1 MNLSGSRHITRST
14 GILVFLFFGITAVTR
29 SQEIDI
35 ALIRVVVDYDSVI
48 LPASFSSEGK
58 AFKLRNDLNDLLF
71 QVNDPGD
78 SFEYS
83 FYLEGYDNRWTRWRT
98 VGFKEYTNLSRG
110 NYLLKVKWKTPG
122 GDMGNEDLVTFRI
135 KPPIYLSNIFLTI
148 YFLLIILT
156 AWLFYKLTIYR
167 HLIVQKRLESVIHD
181 RTEELMIEKEKS
193 ENLLAN
199 LLPKGTADEIMLK
212 GKAARQKFNFATVL
226 FSDIQGFTRIA
237 EEINPEVL
245 IDELDKFFF
254 HFDAV
259 VEKYNIEKIKTIGDA
274 YMCAGGIPTQNR
286 TNPIEVVLAALE
298 MQRFMSEMQEE
309 QKKKGLIYWDIRIG
323 IHTGTVIAGVVGQKK
338 LSYDI
343 WGDTVNTA
351 SRMESSGE
359 PGKINIS
366 GVTYEYAKE
375 FFICE
380 YRGKMPVK
388 YKGELDMYFVNG
400 IRPELRESDETEP
413 NRTFLTRMMMIRLT
427 DLEELVFEEYEKTA
441 SDKLVFHDLKYLKN
455 VCTQAELIGRAE
467 KLDDER
473 MLTLRLAA
481 LFVMTGYMD
490 GYINFPVSS
499 LNYLQKFTDQYG
511 FSDELI
517 QNSGAILE
525 DGLKTE
531 PETKEGEILN
541 DAVFNYYGRVDFI
554 QRTELLFA
562 EQSEFT
568 KVTNRSEWM
577 KKEIEKV
584 REHRFRTNTANLLRS
599 GTSEEQAVA
608 LDKYL
613 SGL

>member
-1 MNLSGSRHITRST
+1 MNLSGREHITRSI
-14 GILVFLFFGITAVTR
+14 GILVLLFFGITAITK
-29 SQEIDI
+29 SQDIDI
-35 ALIRVVVDYDSVI
+35 DLLRVVVDYDSVI

-58 AFKLRNDLNDLLF
+58 AFRLRNDLNDLLF
-71 QVNDPGD
+71 QINNPGD
-78 SFEYS
+78 PFEYS
-83 FYLEGYDNRWTRWRT
+83 FYLEGYDKKWSGWSYE
-98 VGFKEYTNLSRG
+98 GFKEYTNLSRG
-110 NYLLKVKWKTPG
+110 NYLLKIKWE
-122 GDMGNEDLVTFRI
+122 DSAGNMRIEDLVSFRI
-135 KPPIYLSNIFLTI
+135 DPPIYLSNIFLAI
-148 YFLLIILT
+148 YFFLIILII
-156 AWLFYKLTIYR
+156 WLFYKLTIYR
-167 HLIVQKRLESVIHD
+167 HLMVQKRLESVIQE

-199 LLPKGTADEIMLK
+199 LLPKGTADEIKLK
-212 GKAARQKFNFATVL
+212 GKVAKQKFNFATVL
-226 FSDIQGFTRIA
+226 FSDIQGFTKIA

-254 HFDAV
+254 HFDEV

-286 TNPIEVVLAALE
+286 TNPIEVILAALE
-298 MQRFMSEMQEE
+298 MQRFMNEMKEE

-388 YKGELDMYFVNG
+388 YKGELDMYFVDG
-400 IRPELRESDETEP
+400 IRPELRERDETKP
-413 NRTFLTRMMMIRLT
+413 NRTFLTRMMMTKLY
-427 DLEELVFEEYEKTA
+427 DLEDLVFEEFDKKA

-467 KLDDER
+467 LLDDER
-473 MLTLRLAA
+473 MLILRLAA
-481 LFVMTGYMD
+481 LFVLTGYMD
-490 GYINFPVSS
+490 DYINFLGSS
-499 LNYLQKFTDQYG
+499 INYLEKYANEYG
-511 FSDELI
+511 FSEELI
-517 QNSGAILE
+517 KNSRAIIE
-525 DGLKTE
+525 DSLRTE

-541 DAVFNYYGRVDFI
+541 DAIFNYYGRVDII
-554 QRTELLFA
+554 QRSELLFA

-568 KVTNRSEWM
+568 KVGNKRDWIN
-577 KKEIEKV
+577 KEIEKV
-584 REHRFRTNTANLLRS
+584 REHQFKTNTANLLRS
-599 GTSEEQAVA
+599 NTSEEQAFA

-613 SGL
+613 SGS